1 MQNIKVIIGASYG
14 DEGKGLAAD
23 FFGAQ
28 EKEKNG
34 AVNVLTNGGP
44 QRGHTVELAD
54 GRRHVFKHFGAA
66 TFRGAAAYYAQQ
78 FLVNPM
84 EFLREFDELSG
95 LYWAPE
101 AYMHP
106 QCRFT
111 TPWDMLANQMLREM
125 QGLHNSCGFGIWE
138 TVLRYQ
144 RGFGL
149 SFESFTSMSREDR
162 LRWLRQLRDGCF
174 RIYRRNEMQQ
184 VYIRKKRMG
193 LGDRLARYTMHYQK
207 SICKIQGTGSVDH
220 SHGQCKKSYA
230 GNRQADA
237 GPDIRDKLIHKKT
250 ESDYDKIL
258 LGIKQQHGKRRF
270 NIFPAGDPSSCLNE
284 KHKDQ
289 KRYSQCIRYCVN
301 ISVSPCAGDGK

>member
-125 QGLHNSCGFGIWE
+125 QGLHNSCG
-138 TVLRYQ
+138 RNC
-144 RGFGL
+144 RN
-149 SFESFTSMSREDR
+149 
-162 LRWLRQLRDGCF
+162 
-174 RIYRRNEMQQ
+174 RRS
-184 VYIRKKRMG
+184 G
-193 LGDRLARYTMHYQK
+193 
-207 SICKIQGTGSVDH
+207 
-220 SHGQCKKSYA
+220 
-230 GNRQADA
+230 
-237 GPDIRDKLIHKKT
+237 
-250 ESDYDKIL
+250 
-258 LGIKQQHGKRRF
+258 
-270 NIFPAGDPSSCLNE
+270 
-284 KHKDQ
+284 
-289 KRYSQCIRYCVN
+289 
-301 ISVSPCAGDGK
+301 